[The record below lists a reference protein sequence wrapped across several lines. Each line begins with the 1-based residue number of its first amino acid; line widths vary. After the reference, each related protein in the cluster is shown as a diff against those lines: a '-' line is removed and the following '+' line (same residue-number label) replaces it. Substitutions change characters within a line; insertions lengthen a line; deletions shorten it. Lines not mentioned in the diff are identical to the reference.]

1 MGITAM
7 RRHRQRQQAAA
18 AKEFNPA
25 ALITDEVRI
34 QLLVEENRAL
44 RAGLAKLTAEVEE
57 LIAANEA
64 AKAETKPEP
73 ERQPDISRDLGREFS
88 RSGKRRRG

>member
-18 AKEFNPA
+18 AKDFNPA

-34 QLLVEENRAL
+34 QRLVEENRAL

-64 AKAETKPEP
+64 AKAETKPE
-73 ERQPDISRDLGREFS
+73 RQPDISRDLGREFS
-88 RSGKRRRG
+88 RSSKRRRG